1 MAAAFQSL
9 QSTQVPGNCREQP
22 KFLATVESIH
32 ELPLLETLS
41 LTCTEEFDSVSACSL
56 DCHAN
61 TQLQHVRLEN
71 FVPTQYRFGAE
82 CKIHGAWSAT
92 RDYCDSDFFNWAGC
106 GIWHDQAVASIEI
119 YHADASLLPHGS
131 IAAALA
137 QVLSIG
143 RNMDYI
149 SLHFQN
155 TGSKGQP
162 FSLLELPS
170 TRSLRLIGTDGCHV
184 TVERDVPLTWRTF
197 GLSSHEEVSVDLRG
211 DFDFLQDLEQFYIS
225 YGLFAGPTCAL
236 LAHAMGTLGR
246 KVYTAGD
253 RFKSCFS
260 SSEVVEDEHWHL
272 FDKIMPCECQ
282 ACLSC
287 LHRAGKLP
295 EGSALPKAPDFHL
308 VFPPLGEPL

>member
-1 MAAAFQSL
+1 
-9 QSTQVPGNCREQP
+9 
-22 KFLATVESIH
+22 
-32 ELPLLETLS
+32 
-41 LTCTEEFDSVSACSL
+41 
-56 DCHAN
+56 
-61 TQLQHVRLEN
+61 
-71 FVPTQYRFGAE
+71 
-82 CKIHGAWSAT
+82 
-92 RDYCDSDFFNWAGC
+92 
-106 GIWHDQAVASIEI
+106 
-119 YHADASLLPHGS
+119 
-131 IAAALA
+131 
-137 QVLSIG
+137 
-143 RNMDYI
+143 MDYI